1 MKICVRNNVFETNS
15 SSMHSIAIRN
25 PKYFEEDESLIASKE
40 DVIESFDSSLY
51 FHIDKKKTT
60 ITRKEYDKEWHF
72 VRWPFEILTEPDEK
86 FVYAYASLHFDEHE
100 LLKLFDTIKENY
112 FPNLKKIDTGKDEPY
127 VDENIL
133 SPWLEANG
141 KTYKD
146 FIEDN
151 SIIVVVDGDEYNI
164 YSDAMGLGL
173 ITPDAFTSTGLENN
187 YWYNRWNEDDEDD
200 EDDENDEDND
210 DNGEG

>member
-25 PKYFEEDESLIASKE
+25 PKYFEENESLIASKE
-40 DVIESFDSSLY
+40 DVIKSFESSFY
-51 FHIDKKKTT
+51 FHIDKKHTAIAQKG
-60 ITRKEYDKEWHF
+60 YDKDWGF
-72 VRWPFEILTEPDEK
+72 GRWPFQILTEPDEK
-86 FVYAYASLHFDEHE
+86 FVYAWASLHFGGEE
-100 LLKLFDTIKENY
+100 RQKLFDTIKENY
-112 FPNLKKIDTGKDEPY
+112 FPNLKKIDAGKDEPY

-133 SPWLEANG
+133 SSWLEANG

-164 YSDAMGLGL
+164 YSTAMGLGL
-173 ITPDAFTSTGLENN
+173 INPEAFTSTGLEDN
-187 YWYNRWNEDDEDD
+187 YWYQRWNESDE
-200 EDDENDEDND
+200 EDN
-210 DNGEG
+210 NEE